1 MAKIYQRVRN
11 HVVSGFL
18 FIMPVLICLVVLSRF
33 WKHLLRVG
41 GLLSRGLRIDTA
53 LGPSGDAVMACVF
66 FVLVCGVAGFLVH
79 ISFLRRLGDRV
90 DQRLGR
96 FVPGYTQLRS
106 ETRKKVGAEKEQEP
120 PHFEACLVRVHE
132 LWEPGYIVELN
143 ADGTETVFVPQAP
156 SGSYGHIYVVHPSQ
170 LKKLGI
176 DSIELSA
183 HLKDHGRGILRAHA
197 HPGPH

>member
-1 MAKIYQRVRN
+1 MPKAYERVRN

-18 FIMPVLICLVVLSRF
+18 FIMPVLICLAVISRF

-66 FVLVCGVAGFLVH
+66 FLVVCGVAGFLVH
-79 ISFLRRLGDRV
+79 ISFLKRLGDRI
-90 DQRLGR
+90 DERLGR
-96 FVPGYTQLRS
+96 LVPGYTQLRS
-106 ETRKKVGAEKEQEP
+106 ETRKKVGAEKDQGP
-120 PHFEACLVRVHE
+120 PPRFEACLIRVHE

-143 ADGTETVFVPQAP
+143 PDGTETVFVPQAP
-156 SGSYGHIYVVHPSQ
+156 AGSYGHVYVVQPSQ

-176 DSIELSA
+176 DSVELNA
-183 HLKDHGRGILRAHA
+183 HLKDLGKGILTTHA
-197 HPGPH
+197 HPG